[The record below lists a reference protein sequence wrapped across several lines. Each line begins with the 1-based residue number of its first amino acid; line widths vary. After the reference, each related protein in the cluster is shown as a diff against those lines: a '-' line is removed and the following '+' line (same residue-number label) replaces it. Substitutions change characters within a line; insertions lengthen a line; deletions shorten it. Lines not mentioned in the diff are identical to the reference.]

1 VTQRSGAGVRTTNLG
16 TDPNTWGIGWT
27 EALTKTWMQN
37 HKDEYDLDVK
47 VSLSVQACSGVATTI
62 PASCSDPGT
71 VCAAGTSGNCPAGCT
86 DDNTDCLGT
95 ATCELGAGGLVG
107 DCDTASGCEYV
118 AEETPTCDLDG
129 DCPAGCT
136 TTEDLTLYGSSREV
150 YTSQERGYDV
160 TSTSGALTIPHF
172 TFSDRKVYLSVLSTI
187 DQTIEATISLAD
199 RYTDQLSEDTVWTT
213 RTCPGHT
220 AGPPIVECS
229 GHGTCIDPCNQVMIE
244 LGTCTQEAY
253 CLCDDGFVHGS
264 DADCSVDAFGGFLAP
279 DIGTVEQPGVRIP
292 VVWKNLAN
300 PGLPSKKYFSG
311 SEALPIPYE
320 VYSAPPH
327 AIVRIYVDGKAY
339 PNNASNTVVLGS
351 GTSVSGEDTYFSA
364 SVYNQEPLVDHK
376 ITFNLISDSG
386 ELLGTDTAN
395 FNVGQIGTGCS
406 NDCGE
411 NGVCHNDYCVCF
423 DGFAG
428 EDCDQTVDEFMT
440 TAEFSTADI
449 KKGSW
454 DTSASFEAGDAYET
468 AVLARNSLKVE
479 ENIYKEATQKAAMK
493 ARVKRSDDEMEL
505 SATATKNTLNSHL
518 TSTATAVLE
527 AKNSLSDGAETLWR
541 KLDRKAV
548 QIEQAAESSAR
559 MRTSNLEDHIDMQ
572 RSLYA
577 HQTRTQNRYD
587 AQIRDVVV
595 ERAQMLDELKE
606 QMAQK
611 NFVLNTLKASNG
623 PRVEIDRLTETVCVN
638 DQQMGVTCTEQPLST
653 SFPTT
658 AGYKTTGQ
666 VTNMPTGARPQAQDV
681 GIGNVEE
688 PGLYDSVPR
697 GR

>member
-1 VTQRSGAGVRTTNLG
+1 
-16 TDPNTWGIGWT
+16 
-27 EALTKTWMQN
+27 
-37 HKDEYDLDVK
+37 
-47 VSLSVQACSGVATTI
+47 
-62 PASCSDPGT
+62 
-71 VCAAGTSGNCPAGCT
+71 
-86 DDNTDCLGT
+86 
-95 ATCELGAGGLVG
+95 
-107 DCDTASGCEYV
+107 
-118 AEETPTCDLDG
+118 
-129 DCPAGCT
+129 
-136 TTEDLTLYGSSREV
+136 
-150 YTSQERGYDV
+150 
-160 TSTSGALTIPHF
+160 
-172 TFSDRKVYLSVLSTI
+172 
-187 DQTIEATISLAD
+187 
-199 RYTDQLSEDTVWTT
+199 
-213 RTCPGHT
+213 
-220 AGPPIVECS
+220 
-229 GHGTCIDPCNQVMIE
+229 
-244 LGTCTQEAY
+244 
-253 CLCDDGFVHGS
+253 
-264 DADCSVDAFGGFLAP
+264 
-279 DIGTVEQPGVRIP
+279 
-292 VVWKNLAN
+292 
-300 PGLPSKKYFSG
+300 
-311 SEALPIPYE
+311 
-320 VYSAPPH
+320 
-327 AIVRIYVDGKAY
+327 
-339 PNNASNTVVLGS
+339 
-351 GTSVSGEDTYFSA
+351 
-364 SVYNQEPLVDHK
+364 
-376 ITFNLISDSG
+376 
-386 ELLGTDTAN
+386 
-395 FNVGQIGTGCS
+395 
-406 NDCGE
+406 
-411 NGVCHNDYCVCF
+411 
-423 DGFAG
+423 
-428 EDCDQTVDEFMT
+428 MT

-454 DTSASFEAGDAYET
+454 DTSASFDAGDAYET

-505 SATATKNTLNSHL
+505 SATATKNSLNSHL
-518 TSTATAVLE
+518 TSTAAAVLE